1 MIGREGLHRQVLL
14 DLFLDAGAADP
25 RSYISTGNVTFAAE
39 GGDVARIGSVAEDR
53 IEGVIGRRE
62 GVYVRSV
69 SHLTD
74 LVSEEPFAR
83 APFSDPYE
91 RTVSFL
97 WEPLDGV
104 DLPIES
110 TRRDV
115 VVFAARSAELFAV
128 NRLVDGRTSG
138 AGGLIERVLEQRVT
152 TRSWNTVLRIV
163 ADPE

>member
-14 DLFLDAGAADP
+14 DLFTSAGAARP

-39 GGDVARIGSVAEDR
+39 GGDVEHITSVVER
-53 IEGVIGRRE
+53 GIEGVIGRRE

-69 SHLTD
+69 SD
-74 LVSEEPFAR
+74 LADIVAAEPFTQ
-83 APFSDPYE
+83 APYSDPYE

-97 WEPLDGV
+97 LQPLGRV

-110 TRRDV
+110 ARHDV
-115 VVFAARSAELFAV
+115 VVFAARPAELFAV

-138 AGGLIERVLEQRVT
+138 AGGLIERVLGQRVT